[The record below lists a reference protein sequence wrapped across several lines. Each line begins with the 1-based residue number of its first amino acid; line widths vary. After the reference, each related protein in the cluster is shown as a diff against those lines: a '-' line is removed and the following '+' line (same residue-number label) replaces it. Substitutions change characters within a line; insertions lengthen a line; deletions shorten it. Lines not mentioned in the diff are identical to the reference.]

1 MKKLFAAVGGL
12 IVVLLAV
19 WLGASI
25 YVGRGT
31 EKFVASITERNKP
44 GAALR
49 IVNVKHD
56 QSLFSAKGS
65 FDIQFADVSVDAKDG
80 VALYTAQATYKV
92 SNLLMPDSA
101 MRFDWHIKPAGP
113 RAQALKDFFGQ
124 EFDLHGHGKLA
135 YGGAARSSFSLPK
148 LAVRQGRDSF
158 DFSPLAGNIAWGAKT
173 LSADFKLDRL
183 TMRTAEYVLD
193 VQGVSMQSDVS
204 DRQRG
209 IGSGT
214 LGITKVS
221 TKEFIAEN
229 FVLTSTTTEKDKRVN
244 LSIQPK
250 LASLDVAGQKLRD
263 ISLEFAVNGMN
274 SGSVE
279 ALSAV
284 GHDSNDFRMLTADE
298 QSRVK
303 QALRALINDGFS
315 LGIPTLSAKTEGGSV
330 QGSLKLEVL
339 PAAAPADAKFSTVNS
354 VRASGQIEAK
364 GKVLDNKQR
373 AMAMM
378 FGLVVPTKEGLRAG
392 FELTGGSIKA
402 NGKSFDIKANLDYFD
417 ELINEAL
424 KP

>member
-25 YVGRGT
+25 YVGRST
-31 EKFVASITERNKP
+31 EKFVATITERNKP

-56 QSLFSAKGS
+56 QSLFSATGS
-65 FDIQFADVSVDAKDG
+65 FDLQFADVSAEAKDG
-80 VALYTAQATYKV
+80 GALYTAQATYKV
-92 SNLLMPDSA
+92 SNLLFPQSS

-124 EFDLHGHGKLA
+124 EFDLHGHGKLG

-148 LAVRQGRDSF
+148 LAVRQGRDSL

-173 LSADFKLDRL
+173 LAIDFKVERL
-183 TMRTAEYVLD
+183 SMRTTEYVLD
-193 VQGVSMQSDVS
+193 IQAVSLVSEVS

-209 IGSGT
+209 IGSGS
-214 LGITKVS
+214 LSIGKVS
-221 TKEFIAEN
+221 TKAFTAEN
-229 FVLTSTTTEKDKRVN
+229 FVLSSTTTERDNRVN
-244 LSIQPK
+244 LSIIPK
-250 LASLDVAGQKLRD
+250 IASLDIAGQKLRD
-263 ISLEFAVNGMN
+263 VSLEFAVTGMN
-274 SGSVE
+274 SASVE

-303 QALRALINDGFS
+303 QALRVLVNDGFS
-315 LGIPTLSAKTEGGSV
+315 LGIPSVSAKTEGGSI
-330 QGSLKLEVL
+330 QGVLKLEVL
-339 PAAAPADAKFSTVNS
+339 PAKGPAATRFSTVDS
-354 VRASGQIEAK
+354 VRASGQIETK
-364 GKVLDNKQR
+364 GRVLDNKQR
-373 AMAMM
+373 SMAMM

-392 FELTGGSIKA
+392 FELAGGSIKA

-417 ELINEAL
+417 EIINEAL
-424 KP
+424 K

>member
-12 IVVLLAV
+12 ILVLLAV
-19 WLGASI
+19 WLGASV
-25 YVGRGT
+25 YVGRST
-31 EKFVASITERNKP
+31 EKFVATITERNKP

-56 QSLFSAKGS
+56 QSLFSATGS
-65 FDIQFADVSVDAKDG
+65 FDLQFADINAEAKEG
-80 VALYTAQATYKV
+80 GALYTAQATYKV
-92 SNLLMPDSA
+92 SNLLLPQSS

-124 EFDLHGHGKLA
+124 EFDLHGHGQLG

-173 LSADFKLDRL
+173 LAVDFKVDRL
-183 TMRTAEYVLD
+183 SMRTAEYVLD
-193 VQGVSMQSDVS
+193 IQGVSLLSDVS
-204 DRQRG
+204 DRQKG
-209 IGSGT
+209 IGSGS
-214 LGITKVS
+214 LSIVKVS
-221 TKEFIAEN
+221 TKAFTAEN
-229 FVLTSTTTEKDKRVN
+229 FVLSSTTAEKDNRVN
-244 LSIQPK
+244 LSITPK
-250 LASLDVAGQKLRD
+250 IASLDIGGQKLRD
-263 ISLEFAVNGMN
+263 VSLEFAVNGMN
-274 SGSVE
+274 SASVE

-303 QALRALINDGFS
+303 QALRALVNDGFS
-315 LGIPTLSAKTEGGSV
+315 LGIPSVSAKTEGGSV
-330 QGSLKLEVL
+330 QGALKLEVL
-339 PAAAPADAKFSTVNS
+339 PAKGPAAAKFSTVDS

-364 GKVLDNKQR
+364 GRVLDNKQR
-373 AMAMM
+373 SMAMM

-392 FELTGGSIKA
+392 FELVGGSIKA

-417 ELINEAL
+417 EIINEAL
-424 KP
+424 K

>member
-12 IVVLLAV
+12 IVLLLAV

-25 YVGRGT
+25 YVGRST
-31 EKFVASITERNKP
+31 EKFVATITERNKP

-49 IVNVKHD
+49 IVNVKHN
-56 QSLFSAKGS
+56 QSLFSATGS
-65 FDIQFADVSVDAKDG
+65 FDLQFADVSAEAKDG
-80 VALYTAQATYKV
+80 AALYTAEATYKV
-92 SNLLMPDSA
+92 SNLLMLDSA
-101 MRFDWHIKPAGP
+101 MRFDWHVKPAGP

-173 LSADFKLDRL
+173 LALDFKVDRL

-193 VQGVSMQSDVS
+193 VQGVKLQSDVS
-204 DRQRG
+204 DRQKG

-221 TKEFIAEN
+221 TKAFTAEN

-244 LSIQPK
+244 LSVNPK
-250 LASLDVAGQKLRD
+250 AESLNVAGQKFRD
-263 ISLEFAVNGMN
+263 VSLEFAVNGMN
-274 SGSVE
+274 SASVE

-303 QALRALINDGFS
+303 QALRALISDGFS
-315 LGIPTLSAKTEGGSV
+315 LDIPSIAAKTESGSV
-330 QGSLKLEVL
+330 EGSLTLEVL
-339 PAAAPADAKFSTVNS
+339 PGAGAAQAQFSTVDS

-364 GKVLDNKQR
+364 GRVLDNKQR
-373 AMAMM
+373 SMAMM

-392 FELTGGSIKA
+392 FELAGGSIKA
-402 NGKSFDIKANLDYFD
+402 NGKSFDVKANLAYFD
-417 ELINEAL
+417 ELINESL
-424 KP
+424 K

>member
-25 YVGRGT
+25 YVGRST
-31 EKFVASITERNKP
+31 EKFVATITERNKP

-56 QSLFSAKGS
+56 QSLFSATGS
-65 FDIQFADVSVDAKDG
+65 FDLQFADVSAEAKDG
-80 VALYTAQATYKV
+80 GALYTAQATYKV
-92 SNLLMPDSA
+92 SNLLFPQSS

-124 EFDLHGHGKLA
+124 EFDLHGHGKLG

-148 LAVRQGRDSF
+148 LAVRQGRDSL

-173 LSADFKLDRL
+173 LAVDFKVERL
-183 TMRTAEYVLD
+183 SMRTTEYVLD
-193 VQGVSMQSDVS
+193 IQGVSLVSEVS

-209 IGSGT
+209 IGSGS
-214 LGITKVS
+214 LSIGKVS
-221 TKEFIAEN
+221 TKAFTAEN
-229 FVLTSTTTEKDKRVN
+229 FVLSSTTTERDNRVN
-244 LSIQPK
+244 LSIIPK
-250 LASLDVAGQKLRD
+250 IASLDIAGQKLRD
-263 ISLEFAVNGMN
+263 VSLEFAVTGMN
-274 SGSVE
+274 SASVE

-303 QALRALINDGFS
+303 QALRVIVNDGFS
-315 LGIPTLSAKTEGGSV
+315 LGIPSVSATTEGGSI
-330 QGSLKLEVL
+330 QGVLKLEVL
-339 PAAAPADAKFSTVNS
+339 PAKGPAATRFSTVDS
-354 VRASGQIEAK
+354 VRASGQIETK
-364 GKVLDNKQR
+364 GRVLDNKQR
-373 AMAMM
+373 SMAMM

-392 FELTGGSIKA
+392 FELAGGSIKA

-417 ELINEAL
+417 EIINETL
-424 KP
+424 K